1 MNPLLKK
8 EIRLLLPAW
17 IAAMV
22 LAVVPSFIVWAALSM
37 NIMQLRQSLEPGSVL
52 ASYVPAIFALGLLLL
67 GINSFG
73 QELSSNS
80 FGMMLSQPV
89 DRRRIW
95 SVKIVTL
102 AVAFVSIWLTAMFL
116 VSWQFEVWKSVLTAE
131 RLSYTVV
138 EGNRWLPS
146 PAILESFKSSALEFL
161 TLSAFVA
168 FSGGLW
174 ATLLLRQTANAFWV
188 ALLTPIA
195 IVLGVGTILGFSPMS
210 DQAISIITAVIL
222 FCYSIA
228 GFVWARRLFLRAQD
242 AQWTGGNFL
251 FPWRGKSVEQTA
263 SLVRLPRN
271 RFLALTWKEIRLHE
285 VNLFIAAVL
294 LAVHLAAVV
303 LHPMVSNRNTKMVLE
318 LVWSLWLAMP
328 LLIGCAAVAEERKL
342 GVMDSQLCLPA
353 SRHSQF
359 SIKFFVALILSI
371 VLGAVMPS
379 VIQGAQKFGVDAPH
393 YWIYL
398 AAVVI
403 FFISFYAST
412 LARSALHAI
421 GVAIVLPFVIWF
433 GFIAFC
439 LLAFRVEI
447 LSPDND
453 YYSGYE
459 NICRGW
465 LMLALC
471 LLVFP
476 LVLARLMFWNF
487 KWLHQGWKVLRFNAA
502 AILITLALL
511 FALTNAIYF
520 RPWELLA
527 PIESPRGPARLSA
540 DTSVKLSPVTGWKKM
555 MAILPD
561 GRLWE
566 EKLRFSETDFRSFSL
581 ERWSPYLYSQRFI
594 GGSNWTDIAS
604 SGLYILSVHQNGTLW
619 CLPQTGNRVRMAQIG
634 SEADWRKV
642 GNISVGF
649 LLLKNDGTLWLWG
662 TNNVSN
668 IQNDYT
674 RLSKKIKLDLAIPP
688 VRIDSGTNWT
698 DIVPI
703 ARYRALGEKNDGTF
717 WSWRDKWQ
725 GNTND
730 IWGLFQ
736 EKNMD
741 NQWNS
746 YAYNWNSSAEI
757 KTNGELW
764 LFEQPPKNWWG
775 QEDRPDVA
783 SYTKKIKLDSDPV
796 WKAVSFADYGDAL
809 ILLRQD
815 GTLWK
820 WNNLEQK
827 SFRPVRLGHYS
838 DWIALSDDNW
848 MGVALASDGSLWS
861 WSDSSDHIWLA
872 PSRRPV
878 YMGNV
883 LEGEGRKE

>member
-1 MNPLLKK
+1 MNPLIKK
-8 EIRLLLPAW
+8 EIRLLFPAW
-17 IAAMV
+17 VAAMA
-22 LAVVPSFIVWAALSM
+22 LAVVPSFIVWAALRM
-37 NIMQLRQSLEPGSVL
+37 NLLELRQSLEPGSVL
-52 ASYVPAIFALGLLLL
+52 ASYVPAIFALGLLFL

-73 QELSSNS
+73 QELNSNS
-80 FGMMLSQPV
+80 FGIMLSQPV

-102 AVAFVSIWLTAMFL
+102 AVAFVSIWLTAMLL
-116 VSWQFEVWKSVLTAE
+116 VSWQFDIWKSVISAE
-131 RLSYTVV
+131 RLSY
-138 EGNRWLPS
+138 GAGDADRWLPS
-146 PAILESFKSSALEFL
+146 LTILESFKSSALQFL
-161 TLSAFVA
+161 TLSAVVA

-210 DQAISIITAVIL
+210 DQAISIITTAIL

-228 GFVWARRLFLRAQD
+228 GFVWARRLFLQAQD
-242 AQWTGGNFL
+242 AQWTGGNVL
-251 FPWRGKSVEQTA
+251 FPRRKKNVEETA
-263 SLVRLPRN
+263 SFIQLPRN
-271 RFLALTWKEIRLHE
+271 RFLALAWKEIRLHE
-285 VNLFIAAVL
+285 VSLFIAVVL

-318 LVWSLWLAMP
+318 LVWSLWLVMP
-328 LLIGCAAVAEERKL
+328 LLIGSSAVAEERKL
-342 GVMDSQLCLPA
+342 GVLDSQLCLPT
-353 SRHSQF
+353 SRHLQF
-359 SIKFFVALILSI
+359 SIKFFVALIVSV

-379 VIQGAQKFGVDAPH
+379 VIQGTRNFEVDLPH

-421 GVAIVLPFVIWF
+421 GWAIVLPFVIWF

-447 LSPDND
+447 LSPENV

-459 NICRGW
+459 NICRAW
-465 LMLALC
+465 LMLVLC

-487 KWLHQGWKVLRFNAA
+487 KWLHQGWKVLRFNVT

-520 RPWELLA
+520 RPWELLS
-527 PIESPRGPARLSA
+527 PIESPHGLAQLSLKTPARFSFA
-540 DTSVKLSPVTGWKKM
+540 DDMMHSEKM
-555 MAILPD
+555 IALLPD
-561 GRLWE
+561 GRLWQ
-566 EKLRFSETDFRSFSL
+566 EKIDFSQVDNRSYYF
-581 ERWSPYLYSQRFI
+581 ERWFPSLYTQKFI
-594 GGSNWTDIAS
+594 GGSNWTEIAS
-604 SGLYILSVHQNGTLW
+604 GGLYILGVHQNGTLW
-619 CLPQTGNRVRMAQIG
+619 CMPQMGTGMRMTQIG
-634 SEADWRKV
+634 SDADWRKI
-642 GNISVGF
+642 GNISMGF
-649 LLLKNDGTLWLWG
+649 LLLKNNGTLWLWG
-662 TNNVSN
+662 TNDVSN
-668 IQNDYT
+668 FQNDYT
-674 RLSKKIKLDLAIPP
+674 RLAKKIQLDLATPP
-688 VRIDSGTNWT
+688 ARISPETNWA
-698 DIVPI
+698 DIVPL

-717 WSWRDKWQ
+717 WSWRDKWK

-730 IWGLFQ
+730 TWGLFQ

-741 NQWNS
+741 SQWSS

-764 LFEQPPKNWWG
+764 LFEQPPENWWR
-775 QEDRPDVA
+775 ESDRPEVA
-783 SYTKKIKLDSDPV
+783 SYTKKIKLDSNPV
-796 WKAVSFADYGDAL
+796 WKAVSFTDFGNTL

-820 WNNLEQK
+820 WNIWEHK
-827 SFRPVRLGHYS
+827 TFRPVQLGQHS
-838 DWIALSDDNW
+838 DWVGLLNDIAL
-848 MGVALASDGSLWS
+848 AADGSLWS
-861 WSDSSDHIWLA
+861 WSDPSDHVWLA
-872 PSRRPV
+872 PSRKPV
-878 YMGNV
+878 YMGNIF
-883 LEGEGRKE
+883 EGSTPIKN